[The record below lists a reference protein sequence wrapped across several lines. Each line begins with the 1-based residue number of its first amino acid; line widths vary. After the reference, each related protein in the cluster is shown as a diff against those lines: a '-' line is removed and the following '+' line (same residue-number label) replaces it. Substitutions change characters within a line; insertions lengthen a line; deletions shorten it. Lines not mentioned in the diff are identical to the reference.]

1 MENGRPISQ
10 QKIVINEQVNGI
22 TLMFAKYECGMPAHM
37 NIAVCNWSLRH
48 KEGAERDGYR

>member
-1 MENGRPISQ
+1 MSQ

-22 TLMFAKYECGMPAHM
+22 TLMFAKYECGTPADM

-48 KEGAERDGYR
+48 KERQRETDLDR